1 MAMSAAFAVVAKKW
15 QEFLTEEFLAYLLE
29 DERSGDVCD
38 RIDDAIKY
46 EQLALTVHELEYL
59 KYFVLDEPFITGLEK
74 VLQEAYALA
83 ANYHKIGEVRV
94 MKKPASAST
103 HFTKK
108 IVVMKKPASASTRST
123 KKTVVKKKPA
133 ANKQQ
138 SAKKTAAAK

>member
-1 MAMSAAFAVVAKKW
+1 MAMSAAFAVVAEKW
-15 QEFLTEEFLAYLLE
+15 QKFLTKEFLEYLLE

-38 RIDDAIKY
+38 RIDRAIEYK
-46 EQLALTVHELEYL
+46 QLALTVHELEYL
-59 KYFVLDEPFITGLEK
+59 KYFVLDEPFITGLQK

-94 MKKPASAST
+94 MKKSASAST

-123 KKTVVKKKPA
+123 KKIVKKKPA